1 MKPATRSF
9 YEDALQRV
17 IERILTNLD
26 ESPQLGDLAAAAGL
40 SPFHFHRIFR
50 GMVGETPLEFS
61 RRLRMERA
69 AWRLAHTSAAVTDI
83 AFDAGYETHEAFTR
97 AFRLIYNTSPSGFR
111 DKTRPRIE
119 IATGCGVHYRADGSS
134 AAFVPRDTGGQNM
147 EVAIKDM
154 PAMRVATVPHVGP
167 YNQINDAFGKLGA
180 IAGPAGLF
188 RRPEAAM
195 VGIYYD
201 DPQTTPSDELRSE
214 AGLRV
219 ADDLVLPAGLETHR
233 LAAGRYACTLHVGPY
248 EQLGDVWARFLGE
261 WLPKSGHHIRPGAS
275 FELYLNDP
283 TQVATP
289 ELRTEIYQPIA

>member
-1 MKPATRSF
+1 
-9 YEDALQRV
+9 
-17 IERILTNLD
+17 
-26 ESPQLGDLAAAAGL
+26 
-40 SPFHFHRIFR
+40 
-50 GMVGETPLEFS
+50 
-61 RRLRMERA
+61 
-69 AWRLAHTSAAVTDI
+69 
-83 AFDAGYETHEAFTR
+83 
-97 AFRLIYNTSPSGFR
+97 
-111 DKTRPRIE
+111 
-119 IATGCGVHYRADGSS
+119 
-134 AAFVPRDTGGQNM
+134 M
-147 EVAIKDM
+147 EVIIKDM

-283 TQVATP
+283 TQVAPP
-289 ELRTEIYQPIA
+289 ELRTEISQPIA